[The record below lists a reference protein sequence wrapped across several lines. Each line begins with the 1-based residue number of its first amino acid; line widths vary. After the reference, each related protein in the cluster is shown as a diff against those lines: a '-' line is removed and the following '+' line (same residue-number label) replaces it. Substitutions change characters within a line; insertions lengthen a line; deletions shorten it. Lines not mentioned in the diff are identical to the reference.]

1 MTPALDTPT
10 AVKVATSG
18 TAAALITNLD
28 NTQAPGNALYALGCN
43 QDCWFAQGIADT
55 TFTVDHTTSIFT
67 ATGHRLQIGMPVQVS
82 NSGGALPTGMAAST
96 YYWSRRID
104 DNTFY
109 LYDTRAHA
117 LAGGATGKIAPST
130 NGTGTQ
136 TMTTIASAGAGS
148 MLLPAGAV
156 IVLDGRVGA
165 KVSVIQDSAAG
176 TVCITR
182 VLGVR

>member
-1 MTPALDTPT
+1 MTPALDTST
-10 AVKVATSG
+10 AVKVATGSS
-18 TAAALITNLD
+18 AATLTSSLD

-43 QDCWFAQGIADT
+43 QDMWFAQGIADT
-55 TFTVDHTTSIFT
+55 VFTVDHTTSIFT
-67 ATGHRLQIGMPVQVS
+67 ATGHRLGTGMPVQVS
-82 NSGGALPTGMAAST
+82 NSGGALPTGLSAAT
-96 YYWSRRID
+96 YYWSARID

-117 LAGGATGKIAPST
+117 LAGGATGKEAPST

-148 MLLPAGAV
+148 TLLPAGALV
-156 IVLDGRVGA
+156 ILDGVCGA

-176 TVCITR
+176 TACITH
-182 VLGVR
+182 VLAV